1 VQSEEDRKEKRRGG
15 GGVRGW
21 WRWRWSEVIVR
32 IT

>member
-21 WRWRWSEVIVR
+21 WRWSEVIVR